1 MRIVIAMIRHSILA
15 LIFLIGL
22 TTVGL
27 AAPTPADETAR
38 DVSIGVLA
46 FRGGEDAEYAW
57 GPTLRHLSAT
67 LPQYRFRLIPLGPE
81 KLYDAVRDR
90 QIDFLISNPGQ
101 YVEQEAAHGI
111 ARIAT
116 VAFEGGPLPSEA
128 IGSTVFVRKDRM
140 DLRQWSDLKG
150 KRLIAV
156 SPDLFGGFRIAW
168 REFAEHGIDPLAD
181 MASLHFSGFPVKQ
194 LFDAVARGD
203 ADVGIARGCA
213 LEELAAKGSIDPSLF
228 TVIAGHPMTGWGCV
242 VSSRLYPDWPLA
254 KLAHTSNTLARDVAL
269 ALLSMPPGDHGQNWT
284 IPVDYQSVHDLFRA
298 LKIGPYSHLRQGH
311 LTETLRDYAP
321 WLTLIAFGLVWGF
334 VHYVR
339 VRFLLKRRTEEL
351 NLAHSLAWRQRERME
366 HAARLS
372 LMGEMA
378 SSLAHEISQPLA
390 AIVNYA
396 HGCQRR
402 LEAASSM
409 ADMTA
414 SSTADMAVSAGK
426 ILAQAERASA
436 IVHRMRDFVRKRPPA
451 PFILD
456 VGEVIDKT
464 LDFFIPLIEKK
475 RVSVHADLPPSLP
488 PVCADRIQLEEVLLN
503 LLQNAVEA
511 VDGVPYGNVRIFA
524 NTDGKNVRIGVADNG
539 TGLSGLTT
547 EQMFEA
553 FHTGKPQGLGLG
565 LSLCRS
571 IVEAHGGR
579 IWAEAGVNGG
589 MVMTFTLPIAEGE
602 SV

>member
-1 MRIVIAMIRHSILA
+1 MIRHTILA
-15 LIFLIGL
+15 MLFLA
-22 TTVGL
+22 GL
-27 AAPTPADETAR
+27 AAAGNAAPAPAAETAR

-81 KLYDAVRDR
+81 ALYDAVRDR
-90 QIDFLISNPGQ
+90 RVDFVISNPGQ

-116 VAFEGGPLPSEA
+116 VAFEGGPRPSEA
-128 IGSTVFVRKDRM
+128 IGSTVFVRSDRA
-140 DLRQWSDLKG
+140 DLRRWQDLKG

-156 SPDLFGGFRIAW
+156 SPDMFGGFRIAW
-168 REFAEHGIDPLAD
+168 REFAEQGIDPFAD
-181 MASLHFSGFPVKQ
+181 MASLHFSGFPVEH
-194 LFDAVARGD
+194 LFDAVARGE

-213 LEELAAKGSIDPSLF
+213 FEELAAQGRIDPSRF
-228 TVIAGHPMTGWGCV
+228 TVIGGHAMTGWGCM

-254 KLAHTSNTLARDVAL
+254 KLAHTPNALARDVAL
-269 ALLSMPPGDHGQNWT
+269 ALLAMPPGDHGQNWT
-284 IPVDYQSVHDLFRA
+284 IPVDYQSVHDLFRR
-298 LKIGPYSHLRQGH
+298 LKIGPYTHLRQGR

-321 WLTLIAFGLVWGF
+321 WLTLIAFGLIWGF

-339 VRFLLKRRTEEL
+339 VRFLLERRTEEL
-351 NLAHSLAWRQRERME
+351 NNAHSLAWRQRERME

-402 LEAASSM
+402 LEAAPPV
-409 ADMTA
+409 ADVATGI
-414 SSTADMAVSAGK
+414 DK
-426 ILAQAERASA
+426 IVAQAERASA
-436 IVHRMRDFVRKRPPA
+436 IVQRMRDFVRKRPPA
-451 PFILD
+451 PFVLD
-456 VGEVIDKT
+456 VAEVIDKT
-464 LDFFIPLIEKK
+464 LDFFIPLIEK
-475 RVSVHADLPPSLP
+475 RGVSIHADLPPSLP
-488 PVCADRIQLEEVLLN
+488 PVRADRIQLEEVLLN

-511 VDGVPYGNVRIFA
+511 VDAIPRGDVRVFA
-524 NTDGKNVRIGVADNG
+524 GADGKNVLVGVADNG
-539 TGLSGLTT
+539 AGLSGITA

-553 FHTGKPQGLGLG
+553 FHTSKPHGLGLG

-579 IWAEAGVNGG
+579 IWAEAGINGG
-589 MVMTFTLPIAEGE
+589 MVMTFSLPIAQGDKP
-602 SV
+602 